1 MMSLFVPFHIDFVD
15 THETT
20 FHARYRLGCMRLL
33 YVSVEHKLLGVV
45 LPASDALEGSM
56 DAVSYSQ
63 MRNQSGDE
71 VEFLLT
77 QRAGFFATFES
88 VIIRNKRLENR
99 SPFKAGPAK
108 LIQHVS
114 CKIDSAFCFNTDIC
128 YGNYILISRKICRK
142 SYDSLICKS
151 WFSAQ

>member
-1 MMSLFVPFHIDFVD
+1 
-15 THETT
+15 
-20 FHARYRLGCMRLL
+20 
-33 YVSVEHKLLGVV
+33 
-45 LPASDALEGSM
+45 M

-99 SPFKAGPAK
+99 SPFKVRPK

-114 CKIDSAFCFNTDIC
+114 CKIDSAFF
-128 YGNYILISRKICRK
+128 LIQI
-142 SYDSLICKS
+142 
-151 WFSAQ
+151 SATGTIF